1 MKSRRQ
7 LVVAIVMIALGI
19 AALRD
24 LSRLGDALP
33 WRTMDEFADFYCA
46 GWTVD
51 QRENPYRYEPL
62 HACEHRVNVG
72 NSFRA
77 RIFASNPR
85 IAVPAPQPPYDF
97 VPYAALARL
106 PVTPARIVDGVAIL
120 AAVAVCALALAAL
133 GVPLGLSLAALTL
146 SVAYVEL
153 NTAQIV
159 PFALLALVLG
169 GLALARGRYALAG
182 ILITLTA
189 IEPLAGLPVIAATLL
204 FVRGARIAVVSTAL
218 LLALISTAAVGPA
231 GVLDYFANVLPAHAG
246 SELHFPF
253 QYSLTSALVYVG
265 LHPSVARIA
274 GALSYVVLV
283 VFGLVLAPR
292 ASAALQRPALLVF
305 LPALSAV
312 VAGPFL
318 HQEELCFALPALLI
332 LAIATYGTTRT
343 SAALALCVLAV
354 PWLLVWSAK
363 QLFLASIFVCAAI
376 LLELGIDLPVAFALL
391 CLIAATIYLF
401 QLHPPHLPVPTASA
415 WHAYLPNDLVQN
427 EWRDYT
433 EARSTRDPLW
443 LAIKLPTWAA
453 LIGALAIA
461 ARCGLQ
467 SQPAFGSSRE
477 SSRESLRP

>member
-1 MKSRRQ
+1 MT
-7 LVVAIVMIALGI
+7 VLGI

-24 LSRLGDALP
+24 LSRLDNALP

-46 GWTVD
+46 GWAID
-51 QRENPYRYEPL
+51 QRADPYRYEPL

-72 NSFRA
+72 NGFRA
-77 RIFASNPR
+77 GLFASNPPV
-85 IAVPAPQPPYDF
+85 AVPAPQPPFDF
-97 VPYAALARL
+97 MPYAALARL
-106 PVTPARIVDGVAIL
+106 PAGQARIVDGVAIL
-120 AAVAVCALALAAL
+120 AAVAACAAALAAL
-133 GVPLGLSLAALTL
+133 GVPLGLSLAALAL

-169 GLALARGRYALAG
+169 GLALARGRYPLAG
-182 ILITLTA
+182 VLLTLTA
-189 IEPLAGLPVIAATLL
+189 IEPSAGLPVIAATLL
-204 FVRGARIAVVSTAL
+204 FVPRARVAVVATAL
-218 LLALISTAAVGPA
+218 FLALVSSLAVGPA
-231 GVLDYFANVLPAHAG
+231 GVLEYLAKVLPAHAG

-265 LHPSVARIA
+265 LDPTFARIA
-274 GALSYVVLV
+274 GALSYVALV

-292 ASAALQRPALLVF
+292 TSAVLQRPELLVF

-332 LAIATYGTTRT
+332 LAISTRGRIRT
-343 SAALALCVLAV
+343 CAALALCALAV
-354 PWLLVWSAK
+354 PWILVWGAK

-376 LLELGIDLPVAFALL
+376 LLELEIALPVALGFL

-401 QLHPPHLPVPTASA
+401 QLHPPHLPLPAARA
-415 WHAYLPNDLVQN
+415 WHAYLPNDLVQT

-433 EARSTRDPLW
+433 NARSTRDALW
-443 LAIKLPTWAA
+443 FAIKLPTWAA
-453 LIGALAIA
+453 LIGGLAIA
-461 ARCGLQ
+461 ARCGLRPR
-467 SQPAFGSSRE
+467 PAFESSLGSSRE
-477 SSRESLRP
+477 SRRR

>member
-1 MKSRRQ
+1 MSRRN
-7 LVVAIVMIALGI
+7 LVVAIVMTALGI

-46 GWTVD
+46 GWAVD

-72 NSFRA
+72 SSFRA
-77 RIFASNPR
+77 RLFASNPR
-85 IAVPAPQPPYDF
+85 VAVPAPQPPYDL
-97 VPYAALARL
+97 VPFAALARL

-120 AAVAVCALALAAL
+120 LAVLVCAVALTAL
-133 GVPLGLSLAALTL
+133 GVRLGLSLAALAL

-169 GLALARGRYALAG
+169 ALALARGRYALAG
-182 ILITLTA
+182 VLVTLTA

-204 FVRGARIAVVSTAL
+204 FVRGARVAVVATAL
-218 LLALISTAAVGPA
+218 LLAVISTAAVGPS
-231 GVLDYFANVLPAHAG
+231 GVFDYFANVLPAHAA

-253 QYSLTSALVYVG
+253 QYSLTSALVYLG
-265 LHPSVARIA
+265 LHPSAARIL
-274 GALSYVVLV
+274 GALSYLVLV

-292 ASAALQRPALLVF
+292 VSAALQRPELLVF

-332 LAIATYGTTRT
+332 LAIATHGPART
-343 SAALALCVLAV
+343 LAALALCVLAI
-354 PWLLVWSAK
+354 PWLLVWGAK

-376 LLELGIDLPVAFALL
+376 LLELEIDLPVGFGFL

-415 WHAYLPNDLVQN
+415 WHPYLPNDLVQN

-467 SQPAFGSSRE
+467 FQRAFGSRLE
-477 SSRESLRP
+477 SSHKSRRQ

>member
-1 MKSRRQ
+1 
-7 LVVAIVMIALGI
+7 MIALGI
-19 AALRD
+19 GALGD
-24 LSRLGDALP
+24 LSRLGDAFP

-46 GWTVD
+46 GWALD

-72 NSFRA
+72 HGFRA
-77 RIFASNPR
+77 RLFASNPR
-85 IAVPAPQPPYDF
+85 VAVPAPQPAYDF

-106 PVTPARIVDGVAIL
+106 PVPAARIVDAVAIVT
-120 AAVAVCALALAAL
+120 AVVLCAVALAAL
-133 GVPLGLSLAALTL
+133 GVPLGLSLAALAL
-146 SVAYVEL
+146 STGYVEL

-169 GLALARGRYALAG
+169 GLALARGRDALAG
-182 ILITLTA
+182 VLLTLTA
-189 IEPLAGLPVIAATLL
+189 IEPSAGLPVIAATLL
-204 FVRGARIAVVSTAL
+204 FVRGARVAVALTAL
-218 LLALISTAAVGPA
+218 VLALIAAAAVGPA
-231 GVLDYFANVLPAHAG
+231 GVLEHLTKVLPAHAG

-253 QYSLTSALVYVG
+253 QYSLTSALVFLG
-265 LHPSVARIA
+265 LHPSLARIA
-274 GALSYVVLV
+274 GALSYVALV
-283 VFGLVLAPR
+283 IFGLFLAPR
-292 ASAALQRPALLVF
+292 SSAALQRRELLVF

-332 LAIATYGTTRT
+332 LAVGTRGRVRDV
-343 SAALALCVLAV
+343 AALALCVLAV
-354 PWLLVWSAK
+354 PWLLVWGAK

-376 LLELGIDLPVAFALL
+376 LLELGIDLPVAFGFL

-401 QLHPPHLPVPTASA
+401 QLHPPHLPVPTAST
-415 WHAYLPNDLVQN
+415 WHAYLPNDLVQK

-433 EARSTRDPLW
+433 EARSTHDALW

-453 LIGALAIA
+453 LIAALAIA

-467 SQPAFGSSRE
+467 SRPAFGSSLE
-477 SSRESLRP
+477 SSRESRRP